1 MEVVGTETKLFSL
14 PVCNA
19 FEKTI
24 LDGRLCYQIDVDRF
38 VENITTSAEN
48 LRKVGLSL
56 LVDVNAEYDIS
67 KIFRETEET
76 IFKDITEEFVRLE
89 ESDNFMIHLD
99 TNSMIYFT
107 YNERSIDARCNYRL
121 THTLTQIQAL
131 SLLIVIF
138 MHLYMFPIN
147 IIVEHCIL
155 EHSKVMTVSQRFATM
170 SSCF

>member
-1 MEVVGTETKLFSL
+1 MAVVGTETKLFSL

-38 VENITTSAEN
+38 QENITTSAEN

-99 TNSMIYFT
+99 TNSMI
-107 YNERSIDARCNYRL
+107 
-121 THTLTQIQAL
+121 
-131 SLLIVIF
+131 
-138 MHLYMFPIN
+138 
-147 IIVEHCIL
+147 
-155 EHSKVMTVSQRFATM
+155 
-170 SSCF
+170 